1 MFFFVTYDRPLK
13 EKKSMAES
21 DAETVPGEMAMET
34 AKQNV
39 EIFKKPIHPAAR
51 KRKKVLDEDTYV
63 REVEKIIERDFFPD
77 LETLKEKLD
86 YLEAKETNDVVRLR
100 EFYSKYS
107 VAKDPPM
114 LQNVE
119 DSPATFE
126 TPITG
131 RSKRGGSGTPSIDY
145 SSDDPLDPQNKV
157 MKNAA
162 EDNDKSSQSGKMSL
176 DEFLES
182 HTSEDNESFE
192 EIMKENE
199 RRFKIKHAWM
209 FDAEEKHNKEHVPNL
224 IPQTA
229 QQQAEAAVLSI
240 TGTSVQNDTRPKQL
254 ENWNY
259 QTFNSVMFVPDGA
272 PLSQDK
278 QIELAKQKK
287 RQVDLANTR
296 FDGNPFTETLSRA
309 AMLEASAVQASKK
322 EGKVGVDGKELGK
335 DTPRVNGYSFVTAPS
350 PVPGM
355 DASPLMT
362 WGEVEGTPFQ
372 LDGNQTPLLKKQTQG
387 PSYRI
392 PQVPNRDRLGH
403 KLAEQASQKHRNKK
417 IKAMLAAKYSLGTPS
432 NKFGQQSSLE
442 RVTSMSPAAQ
452 RLLTTKL
459 GIGQSTDKALRASY
473 TPSPSIRHGS
483 ATPGA
488 VTPSIAFLPTTGR
501 SITPKLQ
508 IQKKATNAAGG
519 IVEGEL
525 SLGLTDNLLNL
536 PRRPKSAS
544 VQENNAENARKCAS
558 DFF

>member
-1 MFFFVTYDRPLK
+1 
-13 EKKSMAES
+13 MAQS
-21 DAETVPGEMAMET
+21 DSVTVPGEMAIEA

-39 EIFKKPIHPAAR
+39 EVVFKKPVQPPAR
-51 KRKKVLDEDTYV
+51 KRKKVLDEDSYV
-63 REVEKIIERDFFPD
+63 KEVEKIIERDFFPD
-77 LETLKEKLD
+77 LENLKEKLD
-86 YLEAKETNDVVRLR
+86 YLEAKETNDVVKLR

-107 VAKDPPM
+107 AVKDPPI

-131 RSKRGGSGTPSIDY
+131 HSKRGGSATPGINY
-145 SSDDPLDPQNKV
+145 SLDNLLDSQNKMV
-157 MKNAA
+157 KDIA
-162 EDNDKSSQSGKMSL
+162 EDEKSSQSGKMSL
-176 DEFLES
+176 DEFLDK

-209 FDAEEKHNKEHVPNL
+209 FEAEEKHNKEHTPNL
-224 IPQTA
+224 TPQTA
-229 QQQAEAAVLSI
+229 KQQAEAAVLAI
-240 TGTSVQNDTRPKQL
+240 TGTSLQNDTRPKQL

-259 QTFNSVMFVPDGA
+259 KTFNSVMFVPDGA
-272 PLSQDK
+272 PLSQEK
-278 QIELAKQKK
+278 LIELAKQKK
-287 RQVDLANTR
+287 REVSLANTR
-296 FDGNPFTETLSRA
+296 FDGNPFTETLSQA

-335 DTPRVNGYSFVTAPS
+335 DTPRVNGYSFVSAPS
-350 PVPGM
+350 PVPGV

-372 LDGNQTPLLKKQTQG
+372 LDGNQTPLLKKQTPG

-392 PQVPNRDRLGH
+392 PQVPNRDRIGH

-417 IKAMLAAKYSLGTPS
+417 CKAILAAKCNLATPS

-452 RLLTTKL
+452 KLLTTKL
-459 GIGQSTDKALRASY
+459 GVGQSTDKALRASY
-473 TPSPSIRHGS
+473 TPSPSVRHGS
-483 ATPGA
+483 ATPGP
-488 VTPSIAFLPTTGR
+488 VTPNIAYLPTSCRG
-501 SITPKLQ
+501 ITPKLQ
-508 IQKKATNAAGG
+508 TRKKVANTGCAA
-519 IVEGEL
+519 EGES

-536 PRRPKSAS
+536 PKRSKSAS
-544 VQENNAENARKCAS
+544 TQDSDKTENARKCAA